1 MKRPSPGSRTGPDPR
16 APPPAGTRMPPAPP
30 IPPPVRDGAPVAVL
44 VDYDG
49 TISRRDIGSLLLDRH
64 AADRAAL
71 ARYDAA
77 YDAGTIGSAELLLWD
92 LTVLPDGPETLRAEA
107 AAVPQDAGIVDLVRV
122 VRARGGLVEVV
133 SDGLGFYIEENLG
146 RLGLTDLPVATNGN
160 ELRGPAGA
168 SFPYGEPSCGWCG
181 TCKRGRVL
189 AHRAAGRLVILV
201 GDGTSDRFAA
211 HHADLVLATGRLADW
226 CAAHGRPVVRWSD
239 LGEVATWLEQAWA
252 DGRLPAAG
260 APVPPPPAPDP
271 AWICGPEAWGGG
283 TPPVRAGT

>member
-1 MKRPSPGSRTGPDPR
+1 
-16 APPPAGTRMPPAPP
+16 MPPAPLR
-30 IPPPVRDGAPVAVL
+30 PPPVGEGAPVAVL

-92 LTVLPDGPETLRAEA
+92 LEVLPDRPDLLRAEA
-107 AAVPQDAGIVDLVRV
+107 AAVPQDEGFIDLVRSA
-122 VRARGGLVEVV
+122 RARGAIVEVV
-133 SDGLGFYIEENLG
+133 SDGLGFYIEANLR
-146 RLGLTDLPVATNGN
+146 RLGLTGLPVATNGN

-201 GDGTSDRFAA
+201 GDGTSDRYAA
-211 HHADLVLATGRLADW
+211 HHADIVLATGRLADW
-226 CAAHGRPVVRWSD
+226 CAERGLPAVRWSR
-239 LGEVATWLEQAWA
+239 LAEVADWLERAWA
-252 DGRLPAAG
+252 DGRLPG
-260 APVPPPPAPDP
+260 PGHPPPPPRSPEP

-283 TPPVRAGT
+283 APVVPPDT